1 MKIKKGDNVIV
12 VTGKNKGQKGQV
24 TKVFSQTNRVIISGV
39 NKVKKHVK
47 AKTRDSNGTM
57 VEIEASINASNVMVV
72 DPKTGK
78 GTRVGKKKIGDK
90 NVRIAKKSGQEL
102 K

>member
-12 VTGKNKGQKGQV
+12 LAGKHKGQKGAI
-24 TKVFSQTNRVIISGV
+24 TKVFADTNRVIVGGV
-39 NKVKKHVK
+39 NKVKKHLK
-47 AKTRDSNGTM
+47 PKTKDQKGSTI
-57 VEIEASINASNVMVV
+57 EIEASINASNVMVV

-78 GTRVGKKKIGDK
+78 GTRIGKKKIGDK
-90 NVRIAKKSGQEL
+90 NVRIATRSGQEL

>member
-1 MKIKKGDNVIV
+1 MKIKKGDNIIVIA
-12 VTGKNKGQKGQV
+12 GKNKGEKGQV
-24 TKVFSQTNRVIISGV
+24 TKVISETNRVLVSGV
-39 NKVKKHVK
+39 NKVKKHLK
-47 AKTRDSNGTM
+47 AKSKDTKGSM
-57 VEIEASINASNVMVV
+57 IEIEASINASNVMVV

-78 GTRVGKKKIGDK
+78 ATRIGKKKIGDK